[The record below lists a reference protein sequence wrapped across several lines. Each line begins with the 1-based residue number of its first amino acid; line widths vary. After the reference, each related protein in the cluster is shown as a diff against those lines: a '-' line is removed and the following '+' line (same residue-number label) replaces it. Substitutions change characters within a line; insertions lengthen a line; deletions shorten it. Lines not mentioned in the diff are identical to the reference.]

1 MEFKEFAKHY
11 KRMCNTYH
19 VCDDCPLHAEF
30 FKGSISSPG
39 KCLMASTSNPET
51 AERIIN
57 RWADEHPIVTN
68 WMKFREVFG
77 RDIRQ
82 SAGVT
87 RLAWISGIT
96 NDSEKT
102 VNEWLN
108 AEYEL
113 PKESE

>member
-1 MEFKEFAKHY
+1 MEFKEFAKQY
-11 KRMCNTYH
+11 FRMCKTYTY
-19 VCDDCPLHAEF
+19 CGDCPLYLLRQNIYPQSVCRRMCFE
-30 FKGSISSPG
+30 
-39 KCLMASTSNPET
+39 NPEES
-51 AERIIN
+51 ERVVQK
-57 RWADEHPIVTN
+57 WAYEHPIVTN
-68 WMKFREVFG
+68 MMKFREVFG

-108 AEYEL
+108 TEYEL